1 MIESQPTEI
10 EIFLPE
16 REKKVAAAVGM
27 LRLETVDK
35 LLASPV
41 RNQLEPG

>member
-16 REKKVAAAVGM
+16 REKKVAAAVEKSTGFIC
-27 LRLETVDK
+27 
-35 LLASPV
+35 PV
-41 RNQLEPG
+41 GYVEARDGR